1 MKLKEHLKKKLSE
14 MINPIGQSYTVDQIS
29 SELMIIINEYDG
41 SNFIPPDINEIITY
55 ITEKKLLDQKSISTI
70 KKSGE
75 MFLDYY
81 SSRGWKIG
89 KHKMKNWKKA
99 LNNWCKRDW
108 VLDNKKSKIE
118 DAVQAHMLIQNLKK

>member
-14 MINPIGQSYTVDQIS
+14 MINPIGQSYTLDQIS
-29 SELMIIINEYDG
+29 DELMIIINEYDG

-108 VLDNKKSKIE
+108 VNDSKKSKIE